1 MACLQDFRRVH
12 LEILVIDVPIM
23 IIIAPV
29 VFVLMKRLWRI
40 EVSKREKEAGIIP
53 DPDIDT
59 YMKVMLHLWS
69 SSMFMNLS
77 VLL

>member
-1 MACLQDFRRVH
+1 MHNSDNNNSICCWPN
-12 LEILVIDVPIM
+12 EDVM
-23 IIIAPV
+23 V
-29 VFVLMKRLWRI
+29 

-59 YMKVMLHLWS
+59 YMKVPVAS
-69 SSMFMNLS
+69 PVPFPSTFVKSS

>member
-1 MACLQDFRRVH
+1 MV
-12 LEILVIDVPIM
+12 
-23 IIIAPV
+23 
-29 VFVLMKRLWRI
+29 

-59 YMKVMLHLWS
+59 YMKVPVAS
-69 SSMFMNLS
+69 PVPFPSTFVKSS